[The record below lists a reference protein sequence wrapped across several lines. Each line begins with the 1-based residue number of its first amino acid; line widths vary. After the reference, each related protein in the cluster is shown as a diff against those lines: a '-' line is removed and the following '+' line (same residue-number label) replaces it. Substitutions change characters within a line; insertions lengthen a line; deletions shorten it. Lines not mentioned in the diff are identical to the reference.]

1 MQIGDCAREW
11 LFSFQPGPTPR
22 RPSLVFSYEGP
33 QLHVQRPPGEDLPR
47 TGAGRSGEEAGVP
60 GSRAQ
65 GPTWEPASPARCH
78 SLGTAATQLKLTQP
92 KGRLVESGRPT
103 NNKSH
108 QTKNIPCAPVPP
120 SPQLKHPSV
129 PWVKKSQVLSC
140 QEPT

>member
-1 MQIGDCAREW
+1 MKD
-11 LFSFQPGPTPR
+11 
-22 RPSLVFSYEGP
+22 PSSMCSGLLERICQELELG
-33 QLHVQRPPGEDLPR
+33 
-47 TGAGRSGEEAGVP
+47 GAVREAGVP

-108 QTKNIPCAPVPP
+108 QTKNIPCALVPP
-120 SPQLKHPSV
+120 SQPPVETSLCAMGEE
-129 PWVKKSQVLSC
+129 KSSLELSGADLA
-140 QEPT
+140 EA